1 MAAGTVPRRP
11 ESGGVASAVLAAPP
25 AALIRAVQLCWQR
38 PSIVVALT
46 MCLLCVP
53 SGAAGETDGVEVNAI
68 DVGALILVGLVV
80 VRRLLV
86 GATVSLSRP
95 IVFGA
100 AAVLTAYFLATL
112 SATDLERSVTGF
124 VRYAEVFVLVPL
136 AVAMTLEKRSDLVIV
151 LGSVVAVGVVQ
162 GAVGVFQFL
171 TGTGAGI
178 GGEAVRAVGTFGAY
192 DIMSMATVV
201 SFAWLVALGVALGAE
216 GRMRRAALW
225 GVAVLPVPLAMSLSR
240 GAWITAIVTALVVA
254 ALSGW
259 RRALVSICVVGLLLI
274 AALGGVRADLGVV
287 GDRAATV
294 VASPDAP
301 DRSVQDRYDM
311 WRAAIGMWHDHPL
324 TGVGLKNFALWRD
337 SYAPLSLSSGSDIS
351 QSPTDFSRV
360 ELLSPHNLY
369 LLVGSEQGWLGL
381 SAFAGLILALGL
393 ASLRRVRA
401 APTGSLERVVGL
413 FAIAYLVRYAVDNI
427 WGDIGG
433 PTTVASAILM
443 GVVFWYASGASV
455 SPGGDTGPARDRL
468 LRADPG

>member
-1 MAAGTVPRRP
+1 MAAGAALRRP
-11 ESGGVASAVLAAPP
+11 NPGRMASAVLAAPP
-25 AALIRAVQLCWQR
+25 AALIRAVQLSWHR
-38 PSIVVALT
+38 PSIMVALT
-46 MCLLCVP
+46 MCLLIVP
-53 SGAAGETDGVEVNAI
+53 SGSTGETDGVQINAV
-68 DVGALILVGLVV
+68 DVGALILVGLAL

-86 GATVSLSRP
+86 GTTVSLSRP
-95 IVFGA
+95 VVFGA
-100 AAVLTAYFLATL
+100 AAVLTAYFAATL

-124 VRYAEVFVLVPL
+124 VRYAEIFVLVPV
-136 AVAMTLEKRSDLVIV
+136 AVATTLEKRSDLVIV
-151 LGSVVAVGVVQ
+151 LGSVVGVGVVQ
-162 GAVGVFQFL
+162 GAIGAFQFL

-192 DIMSMATVV
+192 DIMSMATIV
-201 SFAWLVALGVALGAE
+201 SFAWLVALAVGLGAK
-216 GRMRRAALW
+216 GRLRRVALW
-225 GVAVLPVPLAMSLSR
+225 GVAFLSVPLAMSLSR

-259 RRALVSICVVGLLLI
+259 RRAVVAVGVVGLLLI
-274 AALGGVRADLGVV
+274 LSLGAVRADLGVI
-287 GDRAATV
+287 GERAATV
-294 VASPDAP
+294 MASPTAP

-311 WRAAIGMWHDHPL
+311 WRAAMGMWRDHPL
-324 TGVGLKNFALWRD
+324 TGVGLKNFSLWRD

-381 SAFAGLILALGL
+381 AAFAGLILGLGL
-393 ASLRRVRA
+393 ASLRRVWA

-413 FAIAYLVRYAVDNI
+413 IAIAYLVHYVVANI

-443 GVVFWYASGASV
+443 GVVFWFASGASM
-455 SPGGDTGPARDRL
+455 SPGGETAPARDRL
-468 LRADPG
+468 LRADLG